1 MGAFVM
7 LTFISGGVRSGKSR
21 FAEQLAEQDAQ
32 TRGGPLFYLATAATP
47 QESEMQ
53 ARIRWHQQDRGAAWI
68 TLEEPV
74 ALNTILPSLQPN
86 STLLLD
92 CLTLWSSQVMF
103 ASDLSLEEATEQL
116 NAFIQALA
124 DQQIHLIVVSNDIN
138 ECLPVTDPHLLN
150 YVMFLQSLHQRLTT
164 QADQAIQ
171 MLGGCAYYW
180 KGG

>member
-1 MGAFVM
+1 M

-32 TRGGPLFYLATAATP
+32 ARGGPLFYLATAATP
-47 QESEMQ
+47 QEPEMQ
-53 ARIRWHQQDRGAAWI
+53 ARIRWHQQDRGTAWI

-74 ALNTILPSLQPN
+74 ALNAILPRLQPN

-103 ASDLSLEEATEQL
+103 ASDLSLEEAIKQL
-116 NAFIQALA
+116 SAFIQALA
-124 DQQIHLIVVSNDIN
+124 DQHIHLIIVSNDIN
-138 ECLPVTDPHLLN
+138 ECLPPTERELLN
-150 YVMFLQSLHQRLTT
+150 YMNFLQSLHQCLTA

-171 MLGGCAYYW
+171 MLSGCAYYW